1 MKARVLIVTEWAA
14 LYAIGAGLG
23 FWMLIEAMPK

>member
-14 LYAIGAGLG
+14 LYAICAGLG
-23 FWMLIEAMPK
+23 FWMMVEAAPK

>member
-1 MKARVLIVTEWAA
+1 MKARALIVVEWAA

-23 FWMLIEAMPK
+23 FWMLIEAAK